1 MTVPSDFRISGV
13 GGSPFGCGHHA
24 TQGFEFGPVILPGGP
39 WVLAGRSG
47 LWAEGVA
54 AMGPRGPK
62 HNWVAMPTFE
72 AFQPETQMKPN
83 WWWCNSVTAV
93 FICFLCSTSTV
104 LLSKFRVS
112 PQEKARKPRGK
123 GEDGDAKAAAAAAAP
138 AEGEGKASG
147 AAQAALDAME
157 QLVNTLAHGKEE
169 ILQFD
174 I

>member
-1 MTVPSDFRISGV
+1 M
-13 GGSPFGCGHHA
+13 
-24 TQGFEFGPVILPGGP
+24 
-39 WVLAGRSG
+39 
-47 LWAEGVA
+47 
-54 AMGPRGPK
+54 
-62 HNWVAMPTFE
+62 
-72 AFQPETQMKPN
+72 
-83 WWWCNSVTAV
+83 V

-157 QLVNTLAHGKEE
+157 QLVNTLAHGREE